1 MIIAKVIGLDDFYD
15 WVKKQGPIVDQE
27 VRRENQASLL
37 TVGNDYSSAISKHG
51 NLEKGVKIDTNN
63 DWKSGEAGNTH
74 KASIFIEKGARRH
87 TIPLDPVRSP
97 ILAFFW
103 PKLGEDVFFKNVD
116 HPGIKAHPA
125 LEKAWINHMEPIKK
139 YLERIVK
146 RLNQRMK

>member
-1 MIIAKVIGLDDFYD
+1 MIIAQTVGIDDFHD
-15 WVKKQGPIVDQE
+15 WLRDLSPILDQE

-37 TVGNDYSSAISKHG
+37 AVGNDYSSAISKHG
-51 NLEKGVKIDTNN
+51 NLEKGVVVDSDN

-87 TIPLDPVRSP
+87 TIPLDPARSP

-125 LEKAWINHMEPIKK
+125 LEKAWNNHMVPIDK
-139 YLERIVK
+139 YTERIVK
-146 RLNQRMK
+146 RLNQRIK